1 MRILAR
7 GMVLLWTLACMV
19 LPAGAA
25 EKIGVV
31 CLHGKWGA
39 PTQMQGMARYLEGE
53 GFLVSTPQMAWSGMR
68 QYDQT
73 LEDAA
78 AEVTAAIGDLR
89 GKGATKVVLLGQ
101 SLGAVFAAYYMGHHA
116 VDGLIGVSPGHNPAA
131 RHYREAAAESV
142 AKAREMVLRAEG
154 KEKASF
160 FDFNSG
166 SRSKSVRTT
175 AEIYLQYNAPDGP
188 LAKDILVA
196 GLKPATPLL
205 ILANDDE
212 VGKPNGELSRALAG
226 RHAPDALRVLPGNHM
241 SLIDGEAKPAAAEWL
256 KSLWK

>member
-1 MRILAR
+1 
-7 GMVLLWTLACMV
+7 MVLLWALAGV
-19 LPAGAA
+19 ALQAGAA
-25 EKIGVV
+25 EKVGVV

-39 PTQMQGMARYLEGE
+39 PAQMQGMARYLEGE
-53 GFLVSTPQMAWSGMR
+53 GFLASAPQMAWSGTR

-73 LEDAA
+73 LEDTA

-101 SLGAVFAAYYMGHHA
+101 SLGAVFAAYYMGRHA

-131 RHYREAAAESV
+131 RRYREEAAESV
-142 AKAREMVLRAEG
+142 ARAREMVLRGEG
-154 KEKASF
+154 KEKDF
-160 FDFNSG
+160 FLDLNSG

-175 AEIYLQYNAPDGP
+175 AEIYLDYNAPDGP
-188 LAKDILVA
+188 LAKDTLVA

-205 ILANDDE
+205 ILANSDE
-212 VGKPNGELSRALAG
+212 VGKSNGELSRALAS
-226 RHAPDALRVLPGNHM
+226 RHSPDAVRVLQGNHM
-241 SLIDGEAKPAAAEWL
+241 SLIDGEAKPAVAGWL